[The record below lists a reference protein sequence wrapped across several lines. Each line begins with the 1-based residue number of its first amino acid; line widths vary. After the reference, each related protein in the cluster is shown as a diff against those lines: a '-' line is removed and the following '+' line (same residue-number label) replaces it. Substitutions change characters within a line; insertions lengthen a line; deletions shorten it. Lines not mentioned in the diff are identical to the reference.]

1 MLPHVASNR
10 LSNNKIH
17 FWNFGHPNVFRVIL
31 YSFTLFLFQDFVTR
45 QSTVESTQQKLYDE
59 VKEQSA
65 KFGDDVKYLAEFT
78 AGVKK
83 FDPWIQKADAKRA
96 VGMLKPKN
104 LQEALDQ
111 LDGSQVKK
119 VAKSCL
125 KHDWKCFSVLD
136 REKDLG
142 NSKDEIL
149 IFLWLRIFFEIPK

>member
-1 MLPHVASNR
+1 MYSLT
-10 LSNNKIH
+10 LS
-17 FWNFGHPNVFRVIL
+17 
-31 YSFTLFLFQDFVTR
+31 LFQDFVSR
-45 QSTVESTQQKLYDE
+45 QSAVESTQQKLYDE

-111 LDGSQVKK
+111 LDGSQVKRYQTLIIL
-119 VAKSCL
+119 SSI
-125 KHDWKCFSVLD
+125 FSA
-136 REKDLG
+136 
-142 NSKDEIL
+142 
-149 IFLWLRIFFEIPK
+149 